1 MFGNHFKI
9 RSIQYAMAVLYHNP
23 RCSKSRQA
31 LTMCQD
37 SKIAV
42 EIHPYLDEPLS
53 YATLLSL
60 LERLDGESK
69 MAIRF
74 KDKKF
79 KLAESAELDVEDNS
93 SIALFLSKNGHLMER
108 PWLDVGTATAIGR
121 PVENLLRYL

>member
-1 MFGNHFKI
+1 
-9 RSIQYAMAVLYHNP
+9 
-23 RCSKSRQA
+23 
-31 LTMCQD
+31 MCQD
-37 SKIAV
+37 SKIDV

-60 LERLDGESK
+60 IERLDGESK

-79 KLAESAELDVEDNS
+79 KFADSEELDVGDNS

>member
-1 MFGNHFKI
+1 
-9 RSIQYAMAVLYHNP
+9 MAVLYHNP

-31 LTMCQD
+31 LKLCQD
-37 SKIAV
+37 SKIDV
-42 EIHPYLDEPLS
+42 EIHLYLDEPLS
-53 YATLLSL
+53 YETLISL
-60 LERLDGESK
+60 IERLDGESK

-79 KLAESAELDVEDNS
+79 KLADSSELDVEDNS
-93 SIALFLSKNGHLMER
+93 SIAMFLSKNGHLMER

>member
-1 MFGNHFKI
+1 
-9 RSIQYAMAVLYHNP
+9 
-23 RCSKSRQA
+23 
-31 LTMCQD
+31 MCQD
-37 SKIAV
+37 SKIDV

-60 LERLDGESK
+60 IERLDGETK

-79 KLAESAELDVEDNS
+79 KFADSEELDVGDNS

>member
-1 MFGNHFKI
+1 
-9 RSIQYAMAVLYHNP
+9 
-23 RCSKSRQA
+23 
-31 LTMCQD
+31 MCQD
-37 SKIAV
+37 SKIDV
-42 EIHPYLDEPLS
+42 DIHPYLDEPLS

-60 LERLDGESK
+60 IERLDGESK

-79 KLAESAELDVEDNS
+79 KLADSEELDVGDNS